1 MEFRAKLQGE
11 DIVDKPW
18 ADKVNWSMR
27 MNAWQLKY
35 DNTRPQPWLW
45 NSTSHSDV
53 PRCAKAL
60 RGITLVEARLP
71 SGAGL
76 YEGLQAGDIEE
87 AILYQ
92 LPAYATRSAKISS
105 IYRWH
110 QLHSCV
116 AENPTS
122 NLPSWPAKWPSQGDF
137 PWWSTIKTIQD
148 QKRNEKKAETPVV
161 HWQNS
166 RIFVRQDHG
175 RWPLFQLFQMKQL
188 TLHPWH
194 VGQGAW
200 LNISTPLNRFCNELF

>member
-45 NSTSHSDV
+45 NPTSHSDV

-76 YEGLQAGDIEE
+76 IWGVTGRRYWGSYTLPATSVCYPLSQDQFNLPVASIAQLRCRKPDIKP
-87 AILYQ
+87 AILTGKMTLTRRFSMMIDYQ
-92 LPAYATRSAKISS
+92 NHPG
-105 IYRWH
+105 
-110 QLHSCV
+110 
-116 AENPTS
+116 P
-122 NLPSWPAKWPSQGDF
+122 
-137 PWWSTIKTIQD
+137 
-148 QKRNEKKAETPVV
+148 EKKAETPVV

-200 LNISTPLNRFCNELF
+200 VNISTPLNRFCNELC